1 MMETIVIGIVQ
12 KRRVSS
18 MSELECKEC
27 NEPTSCDET
36 AVAITCSGCVIEQ
49 LLKAYSDRS
58 LLEGC

>member
-1 MMETIVIGIVQ
+1 VQ
-12 KRRVSS
+12 KRRVNS
-18 MSELECKEC
+18 MSKLECKEC
-27 NEPTSCDET
+27 SEPTSCDET

>member
-12 KRRVSS
+12 RRRVIK

-27 NEPTSCDET
+27 SEPTSCDET

-49 LLKAYSDRS
+49 LLKTYSDRS

>member
-1 MMETIVIGIVQ
+1 
-12 KRRVSS
+12 
-18 MSELECKEC
+18 MSKLECKEC